1 MVDVA
6 LEGCGSVSK
15 AERHYLILE
24 ASIPGAEGYK
34 AFRVWVH
41 SDLVEGLADVNL
53 GHNLGF
59 E

>member
-6 LEGCGSVSK
+6 LEGYGSVGK
-15 AERHYLILE
+15 AERHYSILE
-24 ASIPGAEGYK
+24 ASVPGAEGCE
-34 AFRVWVH
+34 AFRVWVY

-59 E
+59 K